1 MFYIQ
6 GYIGGNIMNDDEFY
20 KVMLFVK
27 FKIKY
32 LIF

>member
-6 GYIGGNIMNDDEFY
+6 GYIGGNIMNDDELY

-32 LIF
+32 